1 MSATSTIRVS
11 SKRPRGAPSFTTN
24 IFIQGE
30 KVACAGHESDDVSR
44 TCSFG
49 GYTWLAPLTLVVA
62 TAHARR
68 ARSLL
73 KRGPLKHDGI
83 RMVEPQSAA
92 TGDVYMLST
101 DTLFSGEDDV
111 EEDPDDID
119 CLLSNLDDDDE
130 EAFGSDGE
138 DG

>member
-1 MSATSTIRVS
+1 MSMICVS

-24 IFIQGE
+24 LLIQGE
-30 KVACAGHESDDVSR
+30 KVACAGHESDDVAR

-73 KRGPLKHDGI
+73 KRGPLQHDGV

-101 DTLFSGEDDV
+101 DTLFSGEGDV

-130 EAFGSDGE
+130 EAFGSDDE